1 MRNNFKEYQMSNARE
16 MRRLTMTIELEYD
29 VKTMHGYDEQAKD
42 WFFNEILSG
51 VKGELSLHSNDIGD
65 FIGVVKVLEII
76 GEQPSATVKFFD
88 IQVSRIDII
97 GQNGGDGLH
106 YDV

>member
-1 MRNNFKEYQMSNARE
+1 M
-16 MRRLTMTIELEYD
+16 TMTIEFEYD
-29 VKTMHGYDEQAKD
+29 VKTMHGYDEHAKD

-76 GEQPSATVKFFD
+76 GEQPAAIVKFYD
-88 IQVSRIDII
+88 IPASRIDII

>member
-1 MRNNFKEYQMSNARE
+1 
-16 MRRLTMTIELEYD
+16 MTIEFEYD
-29 VKTMHGYDEQAKD
+29 VKTMHGDDEQAKD

-51 VKGELSLHSNDIGD
+51 VKGDLSLHSNDIGD
-65 FIGVVKVLEII
+65 FIGTVKVLAII
-76 GEQPSATVKFFD
+76 DKQTSATVKFFD
-88 IQVSRIDII
+88 IPESRIDII